1 MILKKGLNMKE
12 KANISP
18 IGENWENYRKN
29 HFTAEEIAENNL
41 ITELVGQMIQTR
53 KEEHLSQRDLEA
65 ISGIK
70 QSVIAKMES
79 GKTDPHL
86 STVLKLL
93 FSMGKT
99 LTIVPLEAKVLPGKR

>member
-1 MILKKGLNMKE
+1 MYVLKKGLNRKE
-12 KANISP
+12 KANISS
-18 IGENWENYRKN
+18 IDANWGTYRQN

-79 GKTDPHL
+79 
-86 STVLKLL
+86 V
-93 FSMGKT
+93 
-99 LTIVPLEAKVLPGKR
+99 EN

>member
-1 MILKKGLNMKE
+1 MILGKGARMNKKSD
-12 KANISP
+12 ISP
-18 IGENWENYRKN
+18 IGENWESYRKT
-29 HFTAEEIAENNL
+29 HFTSEEIAENNL
-41 ITELVGQMIQTR
+41 VAELVGQMIQAR
-53 KEEHLSQRDLEA
+53 KEEHLSQRDLES
-65 ISGIK
+65 ITGIK

-99 LTIVPLEAKVLPGKR
+99 LTVVPLDAGHK

>member
-1 MILKKGLNMKE
+1 MNKKSD
-12 KANISP
+12 ISP
-18 IGENWENYRKN
+18 IGENWESYRKT
-29 HFTAEEIAENNL
+29 HFTSEEIAENNL
-41 ITELVGQMIQTR
+41 VAELVGQMIQAR
-53 KEEHLSQRDLEA
+53 KEEHLSQRDLES
-65 ISGIK
+65 ITGIK

-99 LTIVPLEAKVLPGKR
+99 LTVVPLDAGHK

>member
-1 MILKKGLNMKE
+1 MIKKSD
-12 KANISP
+12 ISP
-18 IGENWENYRKN
+18 IGESWESYRKS
-29 HFTAEEIAENNL
+29 HFTSEEINENNL
-41 ITELVGQMIQTR
+41 IAELIGQMILTR
-53 KEEHLSQRDLEA
+53 KEEHLSQRNLES
-65 ISGIK
+65 ISGVK

-99 LTIVPLEAKVLPGKR
+99 LTVTPLDTSSK

>member
-1 MILKKGLNMKE
+1 MNE
-12 KANISP
+12 KAKNSP
-18 IGENWENYRKN
+18 IGENWETYRKN
-29 HFTAEEIAENNL
+29 HFTPEEIAENNL
-41 ITELVGQMIQTR
+41 IAELVGQMIQTR
-53 KEEHLSQRDLEA
+53 KNEHLSQRDLEA

-99 LTIVPLEAKVLPGKR
+99 LTVVPLKGAE